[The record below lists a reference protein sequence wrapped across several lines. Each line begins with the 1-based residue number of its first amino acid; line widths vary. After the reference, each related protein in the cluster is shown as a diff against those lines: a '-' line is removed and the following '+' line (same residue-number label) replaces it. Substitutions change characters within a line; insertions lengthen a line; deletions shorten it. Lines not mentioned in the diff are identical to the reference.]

1 MHFAKEHI
9 HFLKI
14 LELPLDLEPKNE
26 DKDEHKH
33 HMQSQ
38 HAKVL
43 AHWKVHIWNKQKNF
57 ARTHFISR
65 IFRFF

>member
-43 AHWKVHIWNKQKNF
+43 AHWKVHI
-57 ARTHFISR
+57 
-65 IFRFF
+65 